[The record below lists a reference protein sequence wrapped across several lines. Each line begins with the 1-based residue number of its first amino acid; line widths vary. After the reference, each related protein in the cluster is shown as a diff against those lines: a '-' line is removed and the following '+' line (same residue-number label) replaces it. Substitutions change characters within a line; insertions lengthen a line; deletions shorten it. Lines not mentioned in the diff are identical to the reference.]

1 MEVMA
6 AGNFDFLSS
15 PKMTSENNSQ
25 HHKLNKKGQHTSDAG
40 RRTSERERERARA
53 SERAREERA
62 RERERERERQQE
74 KRRRMRKRRIRER
87 ESACVTRKLLE
98 VVK

>member
-40 RRTSERERERARA
+40 RRTSERERA
-53 SERAREERA
+53 RA
-62 RERERERERQQE
+62 RERERERETAREE
-74 KRRRMRKRRIRER
+74 KENEKEKDQRKRECMCH
-87 ESACVTRKLLE
+87 EKTS
-98 VVK
+98 

>member
-40 RRTSERERERARA
+40 RRKSERE
-53 SERAREERA
+53 SES
-62 RERERERERQQE
+62 ERERERERQQE